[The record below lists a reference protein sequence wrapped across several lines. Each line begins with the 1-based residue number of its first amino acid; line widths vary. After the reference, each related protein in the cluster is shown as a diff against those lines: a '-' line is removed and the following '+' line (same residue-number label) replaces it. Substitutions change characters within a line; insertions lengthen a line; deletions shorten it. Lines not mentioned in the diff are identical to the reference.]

1 MTASASPPTRH
12 RLRSFFELG
21 KFKIVELWLGFWV
34 GVALLGRSAY
44 QDGRSLAIL
53 ACILIAGIAVIAA
66 TCSLDDIV
74 GVRDGVDQANHRQG
88 TRWGVDKP
96 ILSGRLDEPS
106 AFRFVHLLAGIAGLG
121 YAAVLWLAWPLPPWL
136 WATMTAMMALAVNY
150 SYGLK
155 LSYRGAGELVI
166 LVGGTGTVLLPYAL
180 VKGTAPPQVVISALL
195 VGLWHAQVVMF
206 SNTKDAAGDR
216 ATGRMTLA
224 ARCTP
229 RGNKRFIAGSFLVG
243 MTLTAAALWRGL
255 LPSFYLFA
263 LVPVWGLQ
271 ALQLWRGL
279 QREDW
284 LAARLLGFRVLRLG
298 ILALTAIN
306 LLFHHGWLAI
316 YR

>member
-1 MTASASPPTRH
+1 MTAPAPPPMSR

-21 KFKIVELWLGFWV
+21 KFKIIELWLGFWV

-53 ACILIAGIAVIAA
+53 ACILVAGIAVIAA

-74 GVRDGVDQANHRQG
+74 GVRDGVDQANHREG

-96 ILSGRLDEPS
+96 ILTGRLDEPS
-106 AFRFVHLLAGIAGLG
+106 AFRFVHLLAAVAGLG
-121 YAAVLWLAWPLPPWL
+121 YVAVLGLAWPLPTWL
-136 WATMTAMMALAVNY
+136 WATMTAMMTLAVNY

-180 VKGTAPPQVVISALL
+180 VKGDAPPQVVISALL

-216 ATGRMTLA
+216 ATGRMTIA

-229 RGNKRFIAGSFLVG
+229 RGNKLFIASSFLLG
-243 MTLTAAALWRGL
+243 MGATWLALFRGL
-255 LPSFYLFA
+255 LPSFYLLA
-263 LVPVWGLQ
+263 LAPVWMLQ
-271 ALQLWRGL
+271 AIQLWRGL
-279 QREDW
+279 RREEW
-284 LAARLLGFRVLRLG
+284 LAARLLGFRVLRIG

-306 LLFHHGWLAI
+306 LLFH
-316 YR
+316 R